1 MSVLVINFPYRN
13 GEFLMSKESL
23 KKKTV
28 LITGGSRG
36 LGLEFT
42 KQYLKK
48 DYQVISASRNAENS
62 DELQKLKTE
71 YDERLEICQ
80 LDVSDEKSRDQA
92 YHKIS
97 ETFAKIDIL
106 INNAGIASGNEK
118 FRYRFGELNQED
130 LLRSFLVNTIAPLM
144 IVETFFPLLEK
155 GVDPVIVNI
164 SSSSGCI
171 SKKKGNGSTGYGYSS
186 SKAALNMVTK
196 MLSNEL
202 REQQIIV
209 VSFHPGWVKTTML
222 YTDKAP
228 LEPSESISGMI
239 KTVESLEIDST
250 GKFLDWKGNEMP
262 W

>member
-1 MSVLVINFPYRN
+1 
-13 GEFLMSKESL
+13 MSKENL
-23 KKKTV
+23 KSNIV

-48 DYQVISASRNAENS
+48 EYQVISASRNAENS
-62 DELQKLKTE
+62 EELQQLKTE
-71 YDERLEICQ
+71 YNERLEICQ
-80 LDVSDEKSRDQA
+80 LDVSDEKSREQA
-92 YHKIS
+92 YYKIS
-97 ETFAKIDIL
+97 EKFMKIDIL

-118 FRYRFGELNQED
+118 YRNRFGELNQED

-144 IVETFFPLLEK
+144 IVETFFPLLKK
-155 GVDPVIVNI
+155 GVDPVIINI
-164 SSSSGCI
+164 SSISGCI
-171 SKKKGNGSTGYGYSS
+171 SEKKHNGSTGYGYSS

-202 REQQIIV
+202 RDQNIIV
-209 VSFHPGWVKTTML
+209 VSFHPGWVRTTML

-228 LEPSESISGMI
+228 LGPPESIRGMI
-239 KTVESLEIDST
+239 KTIETLDIDST
-250 GKFLDWKGNEMP
+250 GKFFDWKGNEMP